1 MRRAGTALQALAV
14 MILAAGLGGC
24 EEEAPVWNTLRV
36 VVDTD
41 AEVPTEI
48 DAFSL
53 TVERSGVT
61 IINES
66 WDASV
71 LAALPDSF
79 VIGNENPN
87 NDSPEQQV
95 FSVKPITVT
104 VIGYL
109 GDDVRLRRS
118 AELRF
123 NRGNYQLPLP
133 LCADCFDV
141 ECSAEETCKRG
152 ACASDDISEVSELPD
167 DEDGTLA
174 DALGDC
180 SP

>member
-1 MRRAGTALQALAV
+1 MML
-14 MILAAGLGGC
+14 LAAGLAGC
-24 EEEAPVWNTLRV
+24 EEEAPVWDTLRV

-41 AEVPTEI
+41 AEVPAEL

-61 IINES
+61 VLSES

-87 NDSPEQQV
+87 NDSPDQQLS
-95 FSVKPITVT
+95 SVKPITVT
-104 VIGYL
+104 VIGYHE
-109 GDDVRLRRS
+109 GTPRLRRS

-133 LCADCFDV
+133 LCADCLDV
-141 ECSAEETCKRG
+141 DCPAEQTCKRG
-152 ACASDDISEVSELPD
+152 ACAGDDIGAVSELPD
-167 DEDGTLA
+167 DEDGTLT
-174 DALGDC
+174 DALGEC

>member
-1 MRRAGTALQALAV
+1 MA
-14 MILAAGLGGC
+14 LAAGLAGC
-24 EEEAPVWNTLRV
+24 EQEAPVWDTLRV

-41 AEVPTEI
+41 AEVPAEL

-61 IINES
+61 VVSES

-71 LAALPDSF
+71 LAGLPDSF
-79 VIGNENPN
+79 VLGNGSPN
-87 NDSPEQQV
+87 SDSPEKELT
-95 FSVKPITVT
+95 SVKPITVT

-109 GDDVRLRRS
+109 GDTPRLRRS
-118 AELRF
+118 AQLRF

-133 LCADCFDV
+133 LCADCLDV
-141 ECSAEETCKRG
+141 DCLAEETCKRG
-152 ACASDDISEVSELPD
+152 DCTSDDISEVSELPD
-167 DEDGTLA
+167 DEDGALA
-174 DALGDC
+174 NALGEC